1 MATLPTDAGTARGL
15 RDRPLGKVAIVL
27 AVLVAAFIVS
37 KSCGA
42 VGDEISQEQAV
53 AIAKQEID
61 YEPERVMVRL
71 LKQGLKSRPYW
82 AVSLAT
88 FTDTGA
94 LERATVVVV
103 DARSGDVT
111 QIRRGS

>member
-1 MATLPTDAGTARGL
+1 MATLSTDAGIARGL
-15 RDRPLGKVAIVL
+15 RDRPLGKIAIVL
-27 AVLVAAFIVS
+27 AVLLAAFLVS

-42 VGDEISQEQAV
+42 VGDEISQKQAV
-53 AIAKQEID
+53 AIAREHVD
-61 YEPERVMVRL
+61 YKPERVMVRL

-94 LERATVVVV
+94 LERATVVVI
-103 DARSGDVT
+103 DAKTGEVSE
-111 QIRRGS
+111 IRRGS

>member
-1 MATLPTDAGTARGL
+1 VATLPTDAGTARGL

-42 VGDEISQEQAV
+42 VGDEVSQEQAV
-53 AIAKQEID
+53 AIARQEID

>member
-1 MATLPTDAGTARGL
+1 VVTLSTDAGTARGL

-27 AVLVAAFIVS
+27 AVLVAAFLVS

-53 AIAKQEID
+53 EIARTQID

-71 LKQGLKSRPYW
+71 LKRGVKSRPYW

-88 FTDTGA
+88 VADTGA
-94 LERATVVVV
+94 LERVTVVVI
-103 DARSGDVT
+103 DAKTGAVGE
-111 QIRRGS
+111 IRRTS

>member
-1 MATLPTDAGTARGL
+1 M
-15 RDRPLGKVAIVL
+15 L
-27 AVLVAAFIVS
+27 AVLVAAFVVS

-53 AIAKQEID
+53 TIAREEID

-71 LKQGLKSRPYW
+71 LKRGLKSRPYW

-88 FTDTGA
+88 VADTGA
-94 LERATVVVV
+94 LERVTVVVV
-103 DARSGDVT
+103 DAKTGEVSE
-111 QIRRGS
+111 IRRTS

>member
-1 MATLPTDAGTARGL
+1 VATLPTDAGTARGL

-53 AIAKQEID
+53 AIARQEID

>member
-1 MATLPTDAGTARGL
+1 VATLPTDAGTARGL
-15 RDRPLGKVAIVL
+15 SDRPLGKVAIVL
-27 AVLVAAFIVS
+27 AVLLAAFIVS

-53 AIAKQEID
+53 AIAREQID

-71 LKQGLKSRPYW
+71 LKRGLKSRPYW

-103 DARSGDVT
+103 DARTGEVGE
-111 QIRRGS
+111 IRRGS

>member
-1 MATLPTDAGTARGL
+1 MATLPTDAGIARGL

-27 AVLVAAFIVS
+27 AVLVAAFLVS
-37 KSCGA
+37 KSCGS

-53 AIAKQEID
+53 TIAREQID
-61 YEPERVMVRL
+61 YKPDRVMVRL

-88 FTDTGA
+88 YTDTGA
-94 LERATVVVV
+94 LERATVVVI
-103 DARSGDVT
+103 DAKSGEVSR
-111 QIRRGS
+111 IRRGS